1 MIYTIQKEE
10 QEFEVDDNILFDKQ
24 PRKNTDLFNEI
35 KDRDTADFDNCTVL
49 VLHTGRIII
58 TLKSDENGTI

>member
-10 QEFEVDDNILFDKQ
+10 QEFVVDDNILFDKQ
-24 PRKNTDLFNEI
+24 PKKIIDLFNET
-35 KDRDTADFDNCTVL
+35 KDGDTASFDNCTVL

-58 TLKSDENGTI
+58 TKRLEEDGTI

>member
-1 MIYTIQKEE
+1 MIYKVIKDE
-10 QEFEVDDNILFDKQ
+10 QEFEIDDNILFDKQ
-24 PRKNTDLFNEI
+24 PKGLKNLFNEI
-35 KDRDTADFDNCTVL
+35 KNGDTADFDNSTVL